1 MFILLNLISYFLYDS
16 FYSVCMLLTVLF
28 MLPKE
33 NSVKVRKEVD
43 IKTLIGKCVLRTS
56 EQAQTNLL

>member
-1 MFILLNLISYFLYDS
+1 
-16 FYSVCMLLTVLF
+16 